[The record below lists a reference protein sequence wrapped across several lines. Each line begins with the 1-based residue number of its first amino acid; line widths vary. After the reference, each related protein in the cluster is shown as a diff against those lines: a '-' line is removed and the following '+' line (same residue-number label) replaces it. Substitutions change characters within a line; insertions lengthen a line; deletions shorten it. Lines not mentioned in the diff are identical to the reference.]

1 MAEAKKPTN
10 KIVSYTDESGHTHW
24 ASEDSKAYQQ
34 HLTAQEAKKAKP
46 ASATTTGVAAKP
58 DGKS

>member
-10 KIVSYTDESGHTHW
+10 KIVSYTDDAGNIHW

-34 HLTAQEAKKAKP
+34 HLSAQEAKKAKP
-46 ASATTTGVAAKP
+46 ASAATPGGTTKS